1 MPDFDV
7 ARRRALM
14 GDLLRLVR
22 GKPVDLL
29 SFDTVRE
36 DLGLRHLVDR
46 GVVEVSLEQI
56 VGTIDRDRE
65 FNRIFLPRAES
76 LRKRWQA
83 VKALT
88 ESSRGFPPVEL
99 YKVGE
104 VYFVVDGHHRVS
116 VLRSMGAP
124 AIEAR
129 VHEFLTQVVLD
140 PSDTIEEVMC
150 KGARADF
157 LEATGL
163 VPASDDDY
171 AVSSPRGY
179 ARLLEHIQVHRYFL
193 GLDERRDVTWNDAVR
208 SWRDTVFTP
217 MIQTIHESG
226 ILDEFPSRTEAD
238 LYLYTMTHLHRLRA
252 LYGAGEVGPEQAVRH
267 ILERRPDWMEK
278 MRRWWRR

>member
-22 GKPVDLL
+22 GEPVDLL

-46 GVVEVSLEQI
+46 GVVEVPLEQI
-56 VGTIDRDRE
+56 VGTIDRDRD
-65 FNRIFLPRAES
+65 FNRVFLPRGES

-88 ESSRGFPPVEL
+88 ESSKGFPPVEL

-124 AIEAR
+124 TIEAR
-129 VHEFLTQVVLD
+129 VHEFLTQVVLE

-157 LEATGL
+157 LEATEL
-163 VPASDDDY
+163 VSANDDDY
-171 AVSSPRGY
+171 VTSSPRGY

-193 GLDERRDVTWNDAVR
+193 GLDERRDISWHEAVA
-208 SWRDTVFTP
+208 SWRETVYAP
-217 MIQTIHESG
+217 MIRTIRESG
-226 ILDEFPSRTEAD
+226 ILEEIPGHTVTDF
-238 LYLYTMTHLHRLRA
+238 YLYVMDHLHYLREE
-252 LYGAGEVGPEQAVRH
+252 YGDVEPERAVR
-267 ILERRPDWMEK
+267 EVRDGRGGWWEK
-278 MRRWWRR
+278 ARRWWRR